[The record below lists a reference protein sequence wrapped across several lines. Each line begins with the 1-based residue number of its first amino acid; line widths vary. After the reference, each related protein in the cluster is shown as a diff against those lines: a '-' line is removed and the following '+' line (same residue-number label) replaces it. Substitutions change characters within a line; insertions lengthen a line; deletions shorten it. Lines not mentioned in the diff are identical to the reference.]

1 MSSGPG
7 LPRPSSYYALKTR
20 FHSVRRRRRPVAL
33 AVAERGHAVLMSDH
47 ADIAVVNPALILV
60 HV

>member
-1 MSSGPG
+1 MMSSGPG
-7 LPRPSSYYALKTR
+7 
-20 FHSVRRRRRPVAL
+20 PVAL
-33 AVAERGHAVLMSDH
+33 AVAERGHAVLMSDD